1 MNNSATTRKISKIAF
16 EYQGDDKGLSELVF
30 SQNLLGETPEMQYEE
45 MKAVAERNSN
55 VEKWALTGYISLP
68 VEEKMSDEDLK
79 NLCLEAL
86 KKIGMANSNQA
97 IIHKHNSTKQ
107 RHLHFLC
114 NRISIDGICTIKS
127 HNIGK
132 RFGEAVR
139 EISRQ
144 KGYETDVEIGI
155 KKRSEMLANLTES
168 IAYSCDFIN
177 LIDLMKQKGFI
188 VELSENVKE
197 GISGMRITM
206 EKDKNYQTERIY
218 KSGYKLS
225 QISNKL
231 NIREI
236 KDIFRVKQE
245 IRNAIAHSRN
255 VSELKKNLLEKNISA
270 KINYSKDLNGNLTN
284 RIEKLLL
291 KPLDSEMK
299 KNGFFFNKYDGYSI
313 SEIDNVF
320 SNDNLNR
327 IFDFMNNTNTYN
339 SEENLIQQS
348 EKDSLLDILLKSD
361 YAPAESEENRR
372 KKRRNNGYISY

>member
-97 IIHKHNSTKQ
+97 IIHQHNSTKQ

-155 KKRSEMLANLTES
+155 KKRSEMLTNLTES
-168 IAYSCDFIN
+168 IAFSSDFKN

-188 VELSENVKE
+188 VELSENVKD

-206 EKDKNYQTERIY
+206 EKDKNYQTERVY

-245 IRNAIAHSRN
+245 IRNTIAHSRN
-255 VSELKKNLLEKNISA
+255 VSELKKNLLQKNISA

-313 SEIDNVF
+313 SEIDKVF
-320 SNDNLNR
+320 NNNDLNR
-327 IFDFMNNTNTYN
+327 LFDSMNNINTYN

>member
-97 IIHKHNSTKQ
+97 IIHQHNSTKQ

-114 NRISIDGICTIKS
+114 NRISIDGICTVKS

-168 IAYSCDFIN
+168 IAFSSDFKN

-188 VELSENVKE
+188 VELSENLKD
-197 GISGMRITM
+197 GISGMRITK
-206 EKDKNYQTERIY
+206 EKDKNYQTERVY

-245 IRNAIAHSRN
+245 IRNAVAHSRN
-255 VSELKKNLLEKNISA
+255 VSELKKNLLEKNISI

-327 IFDFMNNTNTYN
+327 IFDSMNNTNTYN

-361 YAPAESEENRR
+361 YAPAESEEHRR

>member
-30 SQNLLGETPEMQYEE
+30 NQNLLGKTPEMQYEE

-97 IIHKHNSTKQ
+97 IIHQHNSTKQ

-144 KGYETDVEIGI
+144 KGYETDIEIGI

-168 IAYSCDFIN
+168 IAFSSDFKN

-188 VELSENVKE
+188 VELSENVKD

-206 EKDKNYQTERIY
+206 EKDKNYQTERVY

-245 IRNAIAHSRN
+245 IRNAIAHSKN
-255 VSELKKNLLEKNISA
+255 VSELKKNLLEKNISI

-284 RIEKLLL
+284 HIEKILL

-320 SNDNLNR
+320 NNNDLNR
-327 IFDFMNNTNTYN
+327 IFDSVNNNNSYN

>member
-68 VEEKMSDEDLK
+68 IEEKMSDEDLK

-86 KKIGMANSNQA
+86 KKIGIANSNQA
-97 IIHKHNSTKQ
+97 IIHQHNSTKQ

-168 IAYSCDFIN
+168 IAFSSDFKN

-188 VELSENVKE
+188 VELSENVKD

-206 EKDKNYQTERIY
+206 EKDKNYQTERVY

-255 VSELKKNLLEKNISA
+255 VSELKKNLLEKNISI
-270 KINYSKDLNGNLTN
+270 KIKYSKDLNGNLTN

-313 SEIDNVF
+313 SEIDKVF
-320 SNDNLNR
+320 NNNDLNR
-327 IFDFMNNTNTYN
+327 LFDSMNNINTYN

-361 YAPAESEENRR
+361 YAPAESEEHRR

>member
-30 SQNLLGETPEMQYEE
+30 SQNLLGETPEMQFEE

-97 IIHKHNSTKQ
+97 IIHQHNSTKQ

-114 NRISIDGICTIKS
+114 NRISIDGICTVKS

-168 IAYSCDFIN
+168 IAFSSDFKN

-188 VELSENVKE
+188 VELSENVKD

-206 EKDKNYQTERIY
+206 EKDKNYQTERVY

-245 IRNAIAHSRN
+245 IRNTIAHSRN
-255 VSELKKNLLEKNISA
+255 VSELKKNLLQKNISA

-299 KNGFFFNKYDGYSI
+299 KNGFFFNEYDGYSI

-327 IFDFMNNTNTYN
+327 IFDSINNTNTYN

>member
-30 SQNLLGETPEMQYEE
+30 SQNLLGETPEKQYEE

-68 VEEKMSDEDLK
+68 NEEKMSDDELK

-86 KKIGMANSNQA
+86 RKIGMTNSNQA
-97 IIHKHNSTKQ
+97 ILHQHNSTKQ

-144 KGYETDVEIGI
+144 KGYQTDVEIGI
-155 KKRSEMLANLTES
+155 KKRSEMLT
-168 IAYSCDFIN
+168 N
-177 LIDLMKQKGFI
+177 LIDNISISSDFETLISNMKDKGFV
-188 VELSENVKE
+188 VELSENVKD

-206 EKDKNYQTERIY
+206 EKDKNYQTERVY

-245 IRNAIAHSRN
+245 FRNAVAHSRN
-255 VSELKKNLLEKNISA
+255 LNELKKNLLQKDISI
-270 KINYSKDLNGNLTN
+270 KVNYSKDLNGNLTN
-284 RIEKLLL
+284 YIEKMSL
-291 KPLDSEMK
+291 KSLDSGMT
-299 KNGFFFNKYDGYSI
+299 KNGFFFNKYEGYNI
-313 SEIDNVF
+313 SEIDNGF
-320 SNDNLNR
+320 DKDDLSR
-327 IFDFMNNTNTYN
+327 IFNSISNSTTN
-339 SEENLIQQS
+339 SIEENENQQT
-348 EKDSLLDILLKSD
+348 ERDSLLDIILKSD

>member
-30 SQNLLGETPEMQYEE
+30 SQNLLGETPEMQFEE

-68 VEEKMSDEDLK
+68 VEEKMSNEDLK

-97 IIHKHNSTKQ
+97 IIHQHNSTKQ

-114 NRISIDGICTIKS
+114 NRISIDGICTVKS

-168 IAYSCDFIN
+168 IAFSSDFKN

-188 VELSENVKE
+188 VELSENVKD

-206 EKDKNYQTERIY
+206 EKDKNYQTERVY

-245 IRNAIAHSRN
+245 IRNTIAHSRN
-255 VSELKKNLLEKNISA
+255 VSELKKNLLQKNISA

-299 KNGFFFNKYDGYSI
+299 KNGFFFNEYDGYSI

-327 IFDFMNNTNTYN
+327 IFDSINNTNTYN

>member
-68 VEEKMSDEDLK
+68 VEEKMSNEDLK

-86 KKIGMANSNQA
+86 KKIGMSNSNQA
-97 IIHKHNSTKQ
+97 IIHQHNSTKQ

-155 KKRSEMLANLTES
+155 KKRSEMLAYLTES
-168 IAYSCDFIN
+168 IAFSSDFIN

-188 VELSENVKE
+188 VELSENVKD

-206 EKDKNYQTERIY
+206 EKDKNYQTERVY

-245 IRNAIAHSRN
+245 IRNAVAHSRN
-255 VSELKKNLLEKNISA
+255 VSELKKNLLKKNISI

-299 KNGFFFNKYDGYSI
+299 KKGFFFNKYDGYNI

-320 SNDNLNR
+320 NNNDLNR
-327 IFDFMNNTNTYN
+327 IFDSVNNNNCYN
-339 SEENLIQQS
+339 SEENQIQQS

>member
-1 MNNSATTRKISKIAF
+1 MAGSTTRKISKIAF

-68 VEEKMSDEDLK
+68 IEEKMSDEDLK

-86 KKIGMANSNQA
+86 KKIGIANSNQA
-97 IIHKHNSTKQ
+97 IIHQHNSTKQ

-168 IAYSCDFIN
+168 IAFSSDFKN
-177 LIDLMKQKGFI
+177 LIDLMKQNGLI
-188 VELSENVKE
+188 VELSENVKD

-206 EKDKNYQTERIY
+206 EKDKNYQTERVY

-255 VSELKKNLLEKNISA
+255 VSELKKNLLEKNISI
-270 KINYSKDLNGNLTN
+270 KIKYSKDLNGNLTN

-320 SNDNLNR
+320 NNNDLNR
-327 IFDFMNNTNTYN
+327 IFDSVNNNNSYN
-339 SEENLIQQS
+339 SEEKQIQQS

>member
-30 SQNLLGETPEMQYEE
+30 SQNLLGETPEMQFEE

-68 VEEKMSDEDLK
+68 VEEKMSNEDLK

-97 IIHKHNSTKQ
+97 IIHHHNSTKQ

-168 IAYSCDFIN
+168 IAFSSDFKN

-188 VELSENVKE
+188 VELSENVKD

-206 EKDKNYQTERIY
+206 EKDKNHQTERVY

-245 IRNAIAHSRN
+245 IRNAIANSRN
-255 VSELKKNLLEKNISA
+255 VSELKKNLLEKNISI

-284 RIEKLLL
+284 HIEKLLL

-320 SNDNLNR
+320 NNNDLNR
-327 IFDFMNNTNTYN
+327 LFDSMNNNNSYN
-339 SEENLIQQS
+339 SEKNQIQQS